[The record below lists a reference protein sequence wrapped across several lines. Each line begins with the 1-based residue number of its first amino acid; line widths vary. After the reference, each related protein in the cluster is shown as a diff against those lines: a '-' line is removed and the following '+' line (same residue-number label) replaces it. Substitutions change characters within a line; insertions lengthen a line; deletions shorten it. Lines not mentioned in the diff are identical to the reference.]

1 MSSSTFNSKDE
12 WKVLVVVVATLC
24 CAEGLVRYLGV
35 SRSQDVR
42 HLEQA
47 GAIVQSL
54 HDEPSPRTLFLGNSL
69 TNAGV
74 DVGAFQ
80 RGMQGAGGPTV
91 ACVKV
96 HPDDTNILDWYYLYL
111 NRVERPQLRPDALIV
126 GFAMNQLSDGR
137 NAQPRHLAE
146 MCGWADTSELFAND
160 LLNAG
165 DRVDFLFARASWL
178 YARQE
183 TLKHRILSNI
193 IPWYAESHQQLN
205 IRGKKASAA
214 NDSVETGQTYKRLDR
229 WLDLLASANTRA
241 VFVAMP
247 VPFPASK
254 REPYPLDDALRDH
267 CDDRGAVLIDARRAP
282 ELESERFY
290 SDGYHLNAAGA
301 TLYSEFLGKTLA
313 DEFRTWAPQQSATG
327 LP

>member
-1 MSSSTFNSKDE
+1 MSSSTFSSKDE
-12 WKVLVVVVATLC
+12 WKVLIVVVGTLL
-24 CAEGLVRYLGV
+24 CAEGAVRYLGV

-54 HDEPSPRTLFLGNSL
+54 HDEPPPRALFLGNSL

-74 DVGAFQ
+74 DVAAFQ
-80 RGMQGAGGPTV
+80 RGMQIAGGPTV
-91 ACVKV
+91 ACAKV
-96 HPDDTNILDWYYLYL
+96 HPDDTNILDWYYLYR
-111 NRVERPQLRPDALIV
+111 NRVQRPRLGPDVLVV
-126 GFAMNQLSDGR
+126 GFAMNQVSDGR
-137 NAQPRHLAE
+137 TAQPRHLAE

-205 IRGKKASAA
+205 IRGKNASAA
-214 NDSVETGQTYKRLDR
+214 SDSVETAPTYKRLDR
-229 WLDLLASANTRA
+229 WLYSLASTNTRA

-247 VPFPASK
+247 VPDPASQG
-254 REPYPLDDALRDH
+254 EPYPLDDSLRDH
-267 CDDRGAVLIDARRAP
+267 CHDHGAVLIDARRAP
-282 ELESERFY
+282 GLESERFY

-301 TLYSEFLGKTLA
+301 TLYSEFLGATLA
-313 DEFRTWAPQQSATG
+313 DQFRKWAPPQAAIDS
-327 LP
+327 P